1 MDSIEKAAILLGGG
15 VSGTRQG
22 AVHSSNVTTTVGVAV
37 SDSKDGIVEVDLGG
51 ITITADK
58 SDITGED
65 YESLLTQT
73 VEIAT
78 TAVVKKGDTVQVQL
92 AGADGTAK
100 SLMVTGV
107 VAGGDRMQDDIDT
120 AYSAAMTAEQAA
132 SIAQDAA
139 ESAVEDAETAS
150 AAASAAQT
158 SANQA
163 ISDAAAA
170 STAASNAQSS
180 ANQAIS
186 DAAAASTAA
195 GNAQTAANE
204 AKADASAASA
214 AASSAQTSA
223 NNALTYANTALTQLS
238 IVEDVSGV
246 LSWIQDHGTYK
257 VTTDTTVQNGTVYF
271 IYNSPTQDYEPIV
284 SPDPTKNPHQE
295 GWYILDISDS
305 QSEYIMAHL
314 AVTSR
319 GLWVLPSGMGT
330 ATDAQYAPNY
340 KVLLASNAMYVYDG
354 SGNLVSTFGANIEF
368 SSTRP
373 QYIGNNNTYI
383 VFDPAN
389 GGSITIGG
397 GSRVTIGT
405 NKTLDDVLT
414 DLDVSVTQTATG
426 ADITVNGDTVSIAN
440 GQDGAPGATGPQGET
455 GPQGPQGE
463 TGATGPQGPQG
474 ETGATGPQGPQG
486 ETGAT
491 GPQGE
496 TGPQG
501 PQGEDGRDGIA
512 WYATCSTA
520 AATETKVATITPA
533 TTEFALTAGATVN
546 VKFTV
551 TNSAAVGDIKLN
563 VNNTGAKNIKYINNT
578 AISNI
583 PNVGYIIA
591 NATYLFVY
599 DGTYWVI
606 QNLNYNSDTY
616 NRVRYQ
622 AVLIAAEAI
631 TSGHIICGTSS
642 GYRNIAANITFDL
655 AYPLLYASTS
665 IDKGA
670 TSGTRDNNYLRMNGI
685 TFSNNGTITSGAN
698 GKTIYLK
705 GTIEDND
712 FTISDSPFMTTVE
725 PTSNDGFFYIPIGTM
740 TSATVGYFN
749 SSNRIHAYVDNAFQP
764 VDVSSQIIAINAKQQ
779 ASSANTSITELG
791 LYVNGGSATEVSTV
805 GYPSSN
811 VEVNTSMFYE
821 KVNGQYGDYTF
832 TYNGSAWKLNGTTVD
847 LEEYGITL
855 ESTPAANNKITV
867 SLTRVVGTIEDIDNR
882 FDTLSNLVDSN
893 AATAASDLASATSD
907 INASLDETNENIT
920 SIVNELSIINSRTQS
935 MGFNELYGLIL
946 YAIGATDA
954 TGFKLQLS
962 PNAINFINGQLGN
975 SSDVLASMSGSSL
988 NINNAVVNQRLRFG
1002 NFAFIPRSNG
1012 NMCLKY
1018 LG

>member
-139 ESAVEDAETAS
+139 ESAVEDAEAAS
-150 AAASAAQT
+150 AAASSAQT

-246 LSWIQDHGTYK
+246 LSWIQDHGTYT
-257 VTTDTTVQNGTVYF
+257 VTTDTTVQNETVYF
-271 IYNSPTQDYEPIV
+271 IYNSTTQDYEPIV

-295 GWYILDISDS
+295 GWYVLDISDS

-440 GQDGAPGATGPQGET
+440 GQDGAPGATGPQGPKGDTGDT
-455 GPQGPQGE
+455 GPQGPQG
-463 TGATGPQGPQG
+463 ATG
-474 ETGATGPQGPQG
+474 ETG
-486 ETGAT
+486 EDGAT
-491 GPQGE
+491 IWTATANPTTPNYTFNISDLTGQTGRTPQVGDIVVRSYYRY
-496 TGPQG
+496 TIATVSSTTVFTNNRTSIRGAAG
-501 PQGEDGRDGIA
+501 ADGHML
-512 WYATCSTA
+512 YATCSTA
-520 AATETKVATITPA
+520 DNVAAKVATLSAGTLTL
-533 TTEFALTAGATVN
+533 TTG
-546 VKFTV
+546 
-551 TNSAAVGDIKLN
+551 AAVAVTFQYGNHADNPTLN
-563 VNNTGAKNIKYINNT
+563 VSGTGAKD
-578 AISNI
+578 
-583 PNVGYIIA
+583 IIA
-591 NATYLFVY
+591 IGDNLNEESAYNWVADATVTFVY
-599 DGTYWVI
+599 DGTHWQMDDTASLSKAETA
-606 QNLNYNSDTY
+606 QNRANEANS
-616 NRVRYQ
+616 
-622 AVLIAAEAI
+622 
-631 TSGHIICGTSS
+631 
-642 GYRNIAANITFDL
+642 
-655 AYPLLYASTS
+655 
-665 IDKGA
+665 
-670 TSGTRDNNYLRMNGI
+670 
-685 TFSNNGTITSGAN
+685 
-698 GKTIYLK
+698 
-705 GTIEDND
+705 
-712 FTISDSPFMTTVE
+712 
-725 PTSNDGFFYIPIGTM
+725 
-740 TSATVGYFN
+740 
-749 SSNRIHAYVDNAFQP
+749 
-764 VDVSSQIIAINAKQQ
+764 
-779 ASSANTSITELG
+779 SITELG
-791 LYVNGGSATEVSTV
+791 LYVNGGAATDIDTEDFDESEIDVD
-805 GYPSSN
+805 
-811 VEVNTSMFYE
+811 TSIFFE

-832 TYNGSAWKLNGTTVD
+832 VYNGSVWKLNGTTVD
-847 LEEYGITL
+847 LDEYGVYLNTIP
-855 ESTPAANNKITV
+855 SANDEITV
-867 SLTRVVGTIEDIDNR
+867 SLTKVIGTIEDIDSR
-882 FDTLSNLVDSN
+882 FDTLSDLVDAN

-920 SIVNELSIINSRTQS
+920 AIVNELSIINNRTQS

>member
-37 SDSKDGIVEVDLGG
+37 SDSKDGVVEVDLGG

-120 AYSAAMTAEQAA
+120 AYSAAMTAEHAADIAQAA
-132 SIAQDAA
+132 A
-139 ESAVEDAETAS
+139 EQAVSDAS
-150 AAASAAQT
+150 AASTAASAAQS

-170 STAASNAQSS
+170 STAASAAQSS
-180 ANQAIS
+180 ANQAIA
-186 DAAAASTAA
+186 DASAASTAA

-204 AKADASAASA
+204 AKADASAAST

-238 IVEDVSGV
+238 IVEDVAGV
-246 LSWIQDHGTYK
+246 VSWIQDHGSYT
-257 VTTDTTVQNGTVYF
+257 VTSDTSVQEGTIYF
-271 IYNSPTQDYEPIV
+271 IYNSTTQDYEPIV

-295 GWYILDISDS
+295 GWYVLDISDS

-340 KVLLASNAMYVYDG
+340 KVLLSSNGMYVYDG
-354 SGNLVSTFGANIEF
+354 SGNQVSLFGANIEF

-414 DLDVSVTQTATG
+414 DLDVTVTQTATG

-440 GQDGAPGATGPQGET
+440 GQDGAQ

-463 TGATGPQGPQG
+463 
-474 ETGATGPQGPQG
+474 TGPQGPQG

-551 TNSAAVGDIKLN
+551 TNSAAVGNIKLN

-578 AISNI
+578 EISNI
-583 PNVGYIIA
+583 PKVDYIIA

-622 AVLIAAEAI
+622 AILIAAEAI

-665 IDKGA
+665 INKGA

-832 TYNGSAWKLNGTTVD
+832 TYNGSVWKLNGTTVD

-954 TGFKLQLS
+954 AGFKLQLS

>member
-120 AYSAAMTAEQAA
+120 AYSAAMTAEHAADIAQAA
-132 SIAQDAA
+132 A
-139 ESAVEDAETAS
+139 EQAVSDAS
-150 AAASAAQT
+150 AASTAASSAQS

-163 ISDAAAA
+163 LSDAAAA
-170 STAASNAQSS
+170 SSAASAAQSS

-204 AKADASAASA
+204 AKADASTAST

-246 LSWIQDHGTYK
+246 LSWIQDHGTYT

-271 IYNSPTQDYEPIV
+271 IYNSTTQDYEPIV

-295 GWYILDISDS
+295 GWYVLDISDS

-340 KVLLASNAMYVYDG
+340 KVLLSSNGMYVYDG
-354 SGNLVSTFGANIEF
+354 SGNQVSLFGANIEF

-440 GQDGAPGATGPQGET
+440 GQDGSPGATGPQGPKGDTGNT
-455 GPQGPQGE
+455 GPQGPQG
-463 TGATGPQGPQG
+463 ATGPA
-474 ETGATGPQGPQG
+474 GA
-486 ETGAT
+486 
-491 GPQGE
+491 
-496 TGPQG
+496 
-501 PQGEDGRDGIA
+501 DGQML
-512 WYATCSTA
+512 YATCSTA
-520 AATETKVATITPA
+520 DYEAAKVATLKAGTLTLTP
-533 TTEFALTAGATVN
+533 G
-546 VKFTV
+546 
-551 TNSAAVGDIKLN
+551 AAVAVTFENENTAANPTLN
-563 VNNTGAKNIKYINNT
+563 VANTGAK
-578 AISNI
+578 S
-583 PNVGYIIA
+583 
-591 NATYLFVY
+591 
-599 DGTYWVI
+599 
-606 QNLNYNSDTY
+606 
-616 NRVRYQ
+616 
-622 AVLIAAEAI
+622 
-631 TSGHIICGTSS
+631 
-642 GYRNIAANITFDL
+642 
-655 AYPLLYASTS
+655 
-665 IDKGA
+665 
-670 TSGTRDNNYLRMNGI
+670 
-685 TFSNNGTITSGAN
+685 
-698 GKTIYLK
+698 
-705 GTIEDND
+705 
-712 FTISDSPFMTTVE
+712 
-725 PTSNDGFFYIPIGTM
+725 
-740 TSATVGYFN
+740 
-749 SSNRIHAYVDNAFQP
+749 
-764 VDVSSQIIAINAKQQ
+764 IIAIGENLLE
-779 ASSANTSITELG
+779 ASAYNWVEDATVIFIYDGINWQMDGTASLSKAEIARGRANEANDNITELG
-791 LYVNGGSATEVSTV
+791 LYVNGGSATDISTED
-805 GYPSSN
+805 YQESE
-811 VEVNTSMFYE
+811 VEVDTGIFYE
-821 KVNGQYGDYTF
+821 KVNGQYGAYTF
-832 TYNGSAWKLNGTTVD
+832 TYNGSVWKLNGTTVD
-847 LEEYGITL
+847 LTEYGIAL
-855 ESTPAANNKITV
+855 DADPEINDEITV
-867 SLTRVVGTIEDIDNR
+867 SLTKVVGTIEDIDSR
-882 FDTLSNLVDSN
+882 FDILSDLVDSN

>member
-37 SDSKDGIVEVDLGG
+37 SDSKDGVVEVDLGG

-120 AYSAAMTAEQAA
+120 AYSAAMTAEHAADIAQAA
-132 SIAQDAA
+132 A
-139 ESAVEDAETAS
+139 EQAVSDAS
-150 AAASAAQT
+150 AASTAASAAQS

-170 STAASNAQSS
+170 STAASAAQSS
-180 ANQAIS
+180 ANQAIA
-186 DAAAASTAA
+186 DASAASTAA

-204 AKADASAASA
+204 AKADASAAST

-246 LSWIQDHGTYK
+246 LSWIQDHGTYT

-271 IYNSPTQDYEPIV
+271 IYNSTTQDYEPIV

-295 GWYILDISDS
+295 GWYVLDISDS

-319 GLWVLPSGMGT
+319 GLWVLPNGMGS

-340 KVLLASNAMYVYDG
+340 KVLLSSNGMYVYDG
-354 SGNLVSTFGANIEF
+354 SGNQVSLFGANIEF

-426 ADITVNGDTVSIAN
+426 ADITVNGNTVSIAN
-440 GQDGAPGATGPQGET
+440 GQDGAPGATGPQGPKGDTGDT
-455 GPQGPQGE
+455 GPQGPQG
-463 TGATGPQGPQG
+463 AT
-474 ETGATGPQGPQG
+474 
-486 ETGAT
+486 
-491 GPQGE
+491 GE
-496 TGPQG
+496 TGPAGDDGATIWTATANPTTPNYTFNISDLTGQTG
-501 PQGEDGRDGIA
+501 RTPQVGDIVVRSYYRYTITSVGSTTVLTGTRTSIRGAAGADGQML
-512 WYATCSTA
+512 YATCSTA
-520 AATETKVATITPA
+520 DDVAAKVATLSAGTLTL
-533 TTEFALTAGATVN
+533 TTG
-546 VKFTV
+546 
-551 TNSAAVGDIKLN
+551 AAVAVTFENENTAANPTLN
-563 VNNTGAKNIKYINNT
+563 VANTGAK
-578 AISNI
+578 
-583 PNVGYIIA
+583 PIIA
-591 NATYLFVY
+591 IGENLPEASAYNWVKDATVIFIY
-599 DGTYWVI
+599 DGTNW
-606 QNLNYNSDTY
+606 QMDGTASLSK
-616 NRVRYQ
+616 
-622 AVLIAAEAI
+622 AEIARGRANEA
-631 TSGHIICGTSS
+631 
-642 GYRNIAANITFDL
+642 NEN
-655 AYPLLYASTS
+655 
-665 IDKGA
+665 
-670 TSGTRDNNYLRMNGI
+670 
-685 TFSNNGTITSGAN
+685 
-698 GKTIYLK
+698 
-705 GTIEDND
+705 
-712 FTISDSPFMTTVE
+712 V
-725 PTSNDGFFYIPIGTM
+725 
-740 TSATVGYFN
+740 
-749 SSNRIHAYVDNAFQP
+749 
-764 VDVSSQIIAINAKQQ
+764 
-779 ASSANTSITELG
+779 TELG
-791 LYVNGGSATEVSTV
+791 LYVNGGAATDISTED
-805 GYPSSN
+805 YQESE
-811 VEVNTSMFYE
+811 VEVDTGFFYE

-832 TYNGSAWKLNGTTVD
+832 TYDGSVWKLNGTTVD
-847 LEEYGITL
+847 LTEYGIAL
-855 ESTPAANNKITV
+855 DADPEINDEITV
-867 SLTRVVGTIEDIDNR
+867 SLTKVIGTIEDIDSR
-882 FDTLSNLVDSN
+882 FDTLSDLVDSN

>member
-139 ESAVEDAETAS
+139 ESAVEDAEAAS

-170 STAASNAQSS
+170 STAASNAQTS
-180 ANQAIS
+180 ANQALS

-204 AKADASAASA
+204 AKADASVASTAASA
-214 AASSAQTSA
+214 AQTSA

-246 LSWIQDHGTYK
+246 LSWIQDHGTYT

-271 IYNSPTQDYEPIV
+271 IYNSTTQDYEPIV

-295 GWYILDISDS
+295 GWYVLDISDS

-340 KVLLASNAMYVYDG
+340 KVLLSSNGMYVYDG
-354 SGNLVSTFGANIEF
+354 SGNQVSLFGANIEF

-383 VFDPAN
+383 LFDPAN

-440 GQDGAPGATGPQGET
+440 GQDGAPGATGPQGPKGDTGDT
-455 GPQGPQGE
+455 GPQGPQG
-463 TGATGPQGPQG
+463 ATG
-474 ETGATGPQGPQG
+474 ETGDD
-486 ETGAT
+486 GAT
-491 GPQGE
+491 IWTATANPTTPNYTFNISDLTGQTGRTPQ
-496 TGPQG
+496 
-501 PQGEDGRDGIA
+501 
-512 WYATCSTA
+512 
-520 AATETKVATITPA
+520 
-533 TTEFALTAGATVN
+533 
-546 VKFTV
+546 
-551 TNSAAVGDIKLN
+551 VGDIVVRSYYRYTITSVGSTTVLTGTRTSIRGAAGANGADGQMLYAICRTAADNPVKAATLEAGTLTLTKGASVSVTFENENTAANPTLN
-563 VNNTGAKNIKYINNT
+563 IDSTGAK
-578 AISNI
+578 
-583 PNVGYIIA
+583 P
-591 NATYLFVY
+591 
-599 DGTYWVI
+599 
-606 QNLNYNSDTY
+606 
-616 NRVRYQ
+616 
-622 AVLIAAEAI
+622 
-631 TSGHIICGTSS
+631 
-642 GYRNIAANITFDL
+642 
-655 AYPLLYASTS
+655 
-665 IDKGA
+665 
-670 TSGTRDNNYLRMNGI
+670 
-685 TFSNNGTITSGAN
+685 
-698 GKTIYLK
+698 
-705 GTIEDND
+705 
-712 FTISDSPFMTTVE
+712 
-725 PTSNDGFFYIPIGTM
+725 
-740 TSATVGYFN
+740 
-749 SSNRIHAYVDNAFQP
+749 
-764 VDVSSQIIAINAKQQ
+764 IIAIGENLPENSAYNWVEDATVIFIYDGINWQMNGT
-779 ASSANTSITELG
+779 ASLSKAEVARGRANEANENITELG
-791 LYVNGGSATEVSTV
+791 LYVNGGAATDLNYDPPLYVLTTDTTVAEDVVYYSYNSTTHSYNRIVNPDPSANPKQEGWFIIDKDGKALVDTSIF
-805 GYPSSN
+805 YN
-811 VEVNTSMFYE
+811 AVE
-821 KVNGQYGDYTF
+821 GQFGEYAF
-832 TYNGSAWKLNGTTVD
+832 TYNGTSWLLNGSSVD
-847 LEEYGITL
+847 LDAYGIVL
-855 ESTPAANNKITV
+855 NAVPEANDEITID
-867 SLTRVVGTIEDIDNR
+867 LTEVVGSFTDINDR
-882 FDTLSNLVDSN
+882 IDLLSNVVDSN

-920 SIVNELSIINSRTQS
+920 SIVNELSIINNRTQS

-1002 NFAFIPRSNG
+1002 NFAFIPRTNG

>member
-139 ESAVEDAETAS
+139 ESAVEDAEAAS
-150 AAASAAQT
+150 AAASSAQT

-170 STAASNAQSS
+170 STAASNAQTS
-180 ANQAIS
+180 ANQALS

-204 AKADASAASA
+204 AKADALAAST

-246 LSWIQDHGTYK
+246 LSWIQDHGTYT
-257 VTTDTTVQNGTVYF
+257 VTADTTVQNGTVYF
-271 IYNSPTQDYEPIV
+271 IYNSTTHDYEPIV

-314 AVTSR
+314 AVTAR

-368 SSTRP
+368 SFTRP

-440 GQDGAPGATGPQGET
+440 GQDGAPGATGPQGPKGDTGDT
-455 GPQGPQGE
+455 GPQGPQGATGE
-463 TGATGPQGPQG
+463 TGPAGATGPQGPKG
-474 ETGATGPQGPQG
+474 DTGDTGPQGPQG
-486 ETGAT
+486 AT
-491 GPQGE
+491 GE
-496 TGPQG
+496 TGPAG
-501 PQGEDGRDGIA
+501 DDGATIWTATANPTTPNYTFNISDLTGQTGRTPKVGDIVVRSYYRYTITSVGSTTVLTGTRTSIRGAAGADGQML
-512 WYATCSTA
+512 YATCSTA
-520 AATETKVATITPA
+520 DDVAAKVATLKAGTLTL
-533 TTEFALTAGATVN
+533 TTGASVA
-546 VKFTV
+546 V
-551 TNSAAVGDIKLN
+551 TFQYSNHADNPTLN
-563 VNNTGAKNIKYINNT
+563 VSGTGAKD
-578 AISNI
+578 
-583 PNVGYIIA
+583 IIA
-591 NATYLFVY
+591 IGDNLDEESAYNWVADATVTFVY
-599 DGTYWVI
+599 DGTYWQMDDTASLSKAETA
-606 QNLNYNSDTY
+606 QNRANEANS
-616 NRVRYQ
+616 
-622 AVLIAAEAI
+622 
-631 TSGHIICGTSS
+631 
-642 GYRNIAANITFDL
+642 
-655 AYPLLYASTS
+655 
-665 IDKGA
+665 
-670 TSGTRDNNYLRMNGI
+670 
-685 TFSNNGTITSGAN
+685 
-698 GKTIYLK
+698 
-705 GTIEDND
+705 
-712 FTISDSPFMTTVE
+712 
-725 PTSNDGFFYIPIGTM
+725 
-740 TSATVGYFN
+740 
-749 SSNRIHAYVDNAFQP
+749 
-764 VDVSSQIIAINAKQQ
+764 
-779 ASSANTSITELG
+779 SITELG
-791 LYVNGGSATEVSTV
+791 LYVNGGAATDIDTEDFDESEIDVD
-805 GYPSSN
+805 
-811 VEVNTSMFYE
+811 TSIFFE

-832 TYNGSAWKLNGTTVD
+832 VYNGSVWKLNGTTVD
-847 LEEYGITL
+847 LDEYGVYLNTIP
-855 ESTPAANNKITV
+855 SANDEITV
-867 SLTRVVGTIEDIDNR
+867 SLTKVIGTIEDIDSR
-882 FDTLSNLVDSN
+882 FDTLSDLVDAN

-920 SIVNELSIINSRTQS
+920 SIVNELSIINNRTQS

-1002 NFAFIPRSNG
+1002 NFAFIPRTNG

>member
-37 SDSKDGIVEVDLGG
+37 SDSKDGVVEVDLGG

-139 ESAVEDAETAS
+139 ESAVEDAEAAS
-150 AAASAAQT
+150 AAASAAQS

-163 ISDAAAA
+163 LSDAAAA
-170 STAASNAQSS
+170 STAASNAQTS
-180 ANQAIS
+180 ANQALS

-204 AKADASAASA
+204 AKADASAASTA
-214 AASSAQTSA
+214 ATAAQTSA

-246 LSWIQDHGTYK
+246 LSWIQDHGTYT

-271 IYNSPTQDYEPIV
+271 IYNSTTQDYEPIV

-295 GWYILDISDS
+295 GWYVLDISDS

-319 GLWVLPSGMGT
+319 GLWVLPNGMGS

-340 KVLLASNAMYVYDG
+340 KVLLSSNGMYVYDG
-354 SGNLVSTFGANIEF
+354 SGNQVSLFGANIEF

-383 VFDPAN
+383 VFDPTN

-440 GQDGAPGATGPQGET
+440 GQDGAPGATGPQGPKGDTGDT
-455 GPQGPQGE
+455 GPQGPQG
-463 TGATGPQGPQG
+463 AT
-474 ETGATGPQGPQG
+474 
-486 ETGAT
+486 
-491 GPQGE
+491 GE
-496 TGPQG
+496 TGPAGDDGATIWTATANPTTPNYTFNISDLTGQTG
-501 PQGEDGRDGIA
+501 RTPQVGDIVVRSYYRYTITSVGSTTVLTGTRTSIRGAAGADGQML
-512 WYATCSTA
+512 YATCSTA
-520 AATETKVATITPA
+520 DDVAAKVATLSAGTLTL
-533 TTEFALTAGATVN
+533 TTG
-546 VKFTV
+546 
-551 TNSAAVGDIKLN
+551 AAVAVTFEYSNHADNPTLN
-563 VNNTGAKNIKYINNT
+563 VSGTGAKD
-578 AISNI
+578 
-583 PNVGYIIA
+583 IIA
-591 NATYLFVY
+591 IGDNLDEESAYNWVADATVTFVY
-599 DGTYWVI
+599 DGTHWQMDDTASLSKAETA
-606 QNLNYNSDTY
+606 QNRANEANS
-616 NRVRYQ
+616 
-622 AVLIAAEAI
+622 
-631 TSGHIICGTSS
+631 
-642 GYRNIAANITFDL
+642 
-655 AYPLLYASTS
+655 
-665 IDKGA
+665 
-670 TSGTRDNNYLRMNGI
+670 
-685 TFSNNGTITSGAN
+685 
-698 GKTIYLK
+698 
-705 GTIEDND
+705 
-712 FTISDSPFMTTVE
+712 
-725 PTSNDGFFYIPIGTM
+725 
-740 TSATVGYFN
+740 
-749 SSNRIHAYVDNAFQP
+749 
-764 VDVSSQIIAINAKQQ
+764 
-779 ASSANTSITELG
+779 SITELD
-791 LYVNGGSATEVSTV
+791 LYVNGGAATDIDTEDFDES
-805 GYPSSN
+805 
-811 VEVNTSMFYE
+811 EIDIDTSIFFE
-821 KVNGQYGDYTF
+821 KANGQYGDYTF
-832 TYNGSAWKLNGTTVD
+832 VYNGSVWKLNGTTVD
-847 LEEYGITL
+847 LDEYGVYLNTIP
-855 ESTPAANNKITV
+855 SANDEITV
-867 SLTRVVGTIEDIDNR
+867 SLIKVIGTIEDIDSR
-882 FDTLSNLVDSN
+882 FDTLSDLVDSN

-946 YAIGATDA
+946 YAIGATDS

-1002 NFAFIPRSNG
+1002 NFAFIPRTNG